1 MTINKRWQFRFI
13 LFFGFAPLV
22 VAWAMIG
29 TGVGIPNGTS
39 NHGELMSP
47 GLIVPKQVTVL
58 QDGRWGLVMIGDHCH
73 KPCKDQLI
81 LMQQV
86 HKSLGKEFGRMQS
99 IWFKDRDHELFPAV
113 ALNVAG
119 GSNKASGQLTQQ
131 MSRWLTQHQLPSD
144 DYSIW
149 LIDPMGNLVL
159 RFTPGTDGRDIL
171 TDIRFLLKAS
181 KIG

>member
-1 MTINKRWQFRFI
+1 MTINKRWQFRFL

-22 VAWAMIG
+22 AAWVMIG
-29 TGVGIPNGTS
+29 TGVGIPAGTS

-47 GLIVPKQVTVL
+47 GLVVPKQVNAL
-58 QDGRWGLVMIGDHCH
+58 QGGRWGLVMIGDHCEQ
-73 KPCKDQLI
+73 PCKDQLV

-99 IWFKDRDHELFPAV
+99 IWFKYEDHELFPAE
-113 ALNVAG
+113 N
-119 GSNKASGQLTQQ
+119 SGEPDSVPSRVTEE
-131 MSRWLTQHQLPSD
+131 MSAWLTAHQLPND

-149 LIDPMGNLVL
+149 LIDPLGNLVL
-159 RFTPGTDGRDIL
+159 RFSPGTDGRDIL

-181 KIG
+181 KVG